1 MKANRFS
8 LRGLARRWQLKL
20 AAVGLAV
27 LLWALVRAEQ
37 PTEQWVGVRVEPQ
50 VLDPDYVLN
59 GAPAPMVVQVRFAGK
74 WRELGKLALERPVI
88 VLHIRSVGR
97 QRTFVLEP
105 SMVRLP
111 DGIRGRVSAVDVR
124 PRLVH
129 VDLGRSGEARVRDSA
144 GGR

>member
-1 MKANRFS
+1 VKANRFS

-129 VDLGRSGEARVRDSA
+129 VELGRNQGAPAPGDSV
-144 GGR
+144 GR